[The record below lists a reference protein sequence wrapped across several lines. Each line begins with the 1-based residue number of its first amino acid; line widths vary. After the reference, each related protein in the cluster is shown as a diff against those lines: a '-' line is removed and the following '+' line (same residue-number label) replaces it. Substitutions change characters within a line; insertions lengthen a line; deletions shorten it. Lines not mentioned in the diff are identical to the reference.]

1 MKCKGCDKEI
11 PQKRIE
17 LGYKKCVDCSDTE
30 KYGVVDVVYHKT
42 GNTVEITD
50 AKTAE
55 AVNKA
60 AKRSGYGVMR
70 GMTKGG
76 SKSSSTYNPNGRSKH
91 KGSCVSTAFVGTEV
105 AFEKVGEKAMLFF
118 EAYGTDAA
126 FEVIEKAFKE
136 IEINIYQRNQ
146 LRQIFEVLD

>member
-1 MKCKGCDKEI
+1 MKCKDCDKEI
-11 PQKRIE
+11 PQKRVE

-30 KYGVVDVVYHKT
+30 KYGVIDVVYHKT

-70 GMTKGG
+70 GMTKCG
-76 SKSSSTYNPNGRSKH
+76 SKSSSAYNPNGISKN
-91 KGSCVSTAFVGTEV
+91 KGKCVSTAFVGNQV
-105 AFEKVGEKAMLFF
+105 SFEKIGEKAMLFF
-118 EAYGTDAA
+118 DVAGIDAA

-136 IEINIYQRNQ
+136 TEINIYQRNQ
-146 LRQIFEVLD
+146 LRQIFEVL

>member
-1 MKCKGCDKEI
+1 MKCKKCDKDI

-17 LGYKKCVDCSDTE
+17 LGFKKCVDCSDTE
-30 KYGVVDVVYHKT
+30 RYGVIDVVYHKT
-42 GNTVEITD
+42 GNAIEITD

-76 SKSSSTYNPNGRSKH
+76 SKSVSTYKPKNKN
-91 KGSCVSTAFVGTEV
+91 KGNSVSTTFVGNKVT
-105 AFEKVGEKAMLFF
+105 FDKVGEKAMLFF
-118 EAYGTDAA
+118 EIEGLESAYA
-126 FEVIEKAFKE
+126 VIDKALKE
-136 IEINIYQRNQ
+136 MEINTNQRNK
-146 LRQIFEVLD
+146 LRQVFESLV

>member
-1 MKCKGCDKEI
+1 MKCKNCDKDI

-55 AVNKA
+55 AINKA
-60 AKRSGYGVMR
+60 SKRSGYGVMR

-76 SKSSSTYNPNGRSKH
+76 SKSISTYNPIGKSK
-91 KGSCVSTAFVGTEV
+91 GCVSTSFVGSEIS
-105 AFEKVGEKAMLFF
+105 FKNIGEKAMLFF
-118 EAYGTDAA
+118 EIKGLESAH
-126 FEVIEKAFKE
+126 EVIEKAFKE
-136 IEINIYQRNQ
+136 MEINIYQRNQ
-146 LRQIFEVLD
+146 LRKIFEIL